1 MLEDTMAEI
10 DIAAMR
16 QKLVAERERLREE
29 LARVNGGLID
39 GTVGEVFSG
48 RESTAG
54 DTGDDA
60 VDVSASERDGAIAL
74 NLEQLLIQVDA
85 ALQRVDNG
93 TYGVCMRCG
102 RPIAPRRLEALP
114 YATLCIEC
122 ESIVEREAQRP

>member
-1 MLEDTMAEI
+1 MAEI

-39 GTVGEVFSG
+39 GTVGEVFAG
-48 RESTAG
+48 RDSTAG
-54 DTGDDA
+54 DMGDDA
-60 VDVSASERDGAIAL
+60 VDVSASERDEAIAL
-74 NLEQLLIQVDA
+74 NLEQLLAQVDA
-85 ALQRVDNG
+85 AIQRVDNG

-102 RPIAPRRLEALP
+102 KPIAPRRLEALP